1 MVTIFFTSAGG
12 TQDVSYSMSC
22 NKKPTFDV
30 PDEYKPWLK
39 INSVS
44 STEPKITI
52 SAHTYESTSSA
63 DRTGYIVATIGTDT
77 CGGEK
82 RLMVVQRASNPTD
95 TGVKTL
101 SISQTQLDCSGEN
114 QIIGQYTTS
123 SPSFSVSRM
132 SATSSIPGLSI
143 SFTEPNSSGEGN
155 ILASWGYTAQPVY
168 GTIEVTYAGRR
179 AGTSDVSQM
188 PCDNAQLSYKIT
200 NSQLNPCGR
209 NSYDK
214 IGEYYYEGCTNV
226 NTSSFSVVGTRP
238 TWVEGLTFGEPVP
251 SNANSGKGD
260 IMITY
265 TRNNTETPQRYW
277 ENVRFSY
284 NGSTLTKKDPDVDYY
299 LKQEVAGTCGEPSS
313 EKPTAC
319 TEVDFHHWHH
329 PYASSFDYYYLEHTD
344 GLALAASETEYI
356 LGTASSYDILDNMWE
371 DVRVEIYNITPL
383 IEHRSSHGTHYISTT
398 VPGVQNPTF
407 DQIKAAHEAT
417 CKYAHSGEYK
427 VVGYSNS
434 NLSDALIAVYEDGH
448 IVSAETKDDYD
459 DFWFKA
465 ESGVNEVIWT
475 YHHDQQYRGIKFSV
489 DQNIGSNTI
498 ERYVMVKV
506 YPKIGNTYCMGKD
519 TCTSCKSTATDWG
532 GCVRNSCITDIIQQ
546 KFENCD
552 ADEEYV
558 SKNAYFQT
566 NLLLGYDDTEG
577 IHYDDGGGVSN
588 YSQGAAMYGYMFG
601 VCDNYKSGV
610 VNGQY
615 MDSIMIVK
623 LTEETTYRSSGDT
636 DPDTQE
642 TYGNESKI
650 ISVIASVSLGV
661 NGYTGYSDSD
671 VEHYVTVN
679 DDFVKGVNI
688 APTSS
693 SDNTG
698 WIRVRTDK
706 WNVTPSTTQENQRY
720 RYRGIVVYN
729 RDKYTPPTPSVGQK
743 WSNYVSSLNEA
754 YCRASRIM
762 QSNVYEHY
770 NGF

>member
-1 MVTIFFTSAGG
+1 MVTKYFTSEGS
-12 TQDVSYSMSC
+12 TQNAKYNLPSTCAKPSFDVSYDSES
-22 NKKPTFDV
+22 P
-30 PDEYKPWLK
+30 EGWLSTA
-39 INSVS
+39 IT
-44 STEPKITI
+44 STENAVGVSVLTN
-52 SAHTYESTSSA
+52 ES
-63 DRTGYIVATIGTDT
+63 DKERIGYITAVINGSHCTGD
-77 CGGEK
+77 K
-82 RLMVVQRASNPTD
+82 RLKVVQAANNPTD
-95 TGVKTL
+95 TGIDALNITK
-101 SISQTQLDCSGEN
+101 TQLDCSGEN

-143 SFTEPNSSGEGN
+143 SFTEPTNGQGDVV
-155 ILASWGYTAQPVY
+155 ASWGYTAQPVY

-179 AGTSDVSQM
+179 AGTSNVSQV
-188 PCDNAQLSYKIT
+188 PCENAQLSYSIT
-200 NSQLNPCGR
+200 ATSLNGCGS
-209 NSYDK
+209 NFQEK
-214 IGEYYYEGCTNV
+214 IGEYYYNGCNSV
-226 NTSSFSVVGTRP
+226 NNSALSVVGRNTQEFP
-238 TWVEGLTFGEPVP
+238 TWIETVKFGTPVP

-265 TRNNTETPQRYW
+265 TRNNTE
-277 ENVRFSY
+277 
-284 NGSTLTKKDPDVDYY
+284 GSRTWSNIGFTYDGYINLTAEDGSSTSLTQPK
-299 LKQEVAGTCGEPSS
+299 GTGCDEPSS
-313 EKPTAC
+313 DKPTTC
-319 TEVDFHHWHH
+319 SEVDFHHWHH
-329 PYASSFDYYYLEHTD
+329 PYANSFDYYYLEHTD
-344 GLALAASETEYI
+344 GLALAASQTEYI
-356 LGTASSYDILDNMWE
+356 LGTASSYDILDEMWK
-371 DVRVEIYNITPL
+371 DVRVEIYDITPL
-383 IEHRSSHGTHYISTT
+383 IEHRSSHGTHNVNTT

-417 CKYAHSGEYK
+417 CAYAGSGEYK

-434 NLSDALIAVYEDGH
+434 NLSDALIAVYQDGNL
-448 IVSAETKDDYD
+448 VEAETKHDIYD
-459 DFWFKA
+459 GFWFKA
-465 ESGVNEVIWT
+465 ESGVNELVWT
-475 YHHDQQYRGIKFSV
+475 YHHDQQYRGIKFNV
-489 DQNIGSNTI
+489 QQNIGSDKI
-498 ERYVMVKV
+498 ERYVMVKI
-506 YPKIGNTYCMGKD
+506 YPKIGDAYCMD
-519 TCTSCKSTATDWG
+519 TCTDCERTGLCT
-532 GCVRNSCITDIIQQ
+532 RNSCITDIIQQ

-601 VCDNYKSGV
+601 VCDNYESGV

-623 LTEETTYRSSGDT
+623 LTEETTYKSSGDI
-636 DPDTQE
+636 DPSTQE

-650 ISVIASVSLGV
+650 LGVLATVSLGV
-661 NGYTGYSDSD
+661 NDYSGYSDSD

-679 DDFVKGVNI
+679 DDFVIGINI

-729 RDKYTPPTPSVGQK
+729 RDKYTLPTPSVGQK
-743 WSNYVSSLNEA
+743 WSDYVSSLNEA

-770 NGF
+770 NGH

>member
-1 MVTIFFTSAGG
+1 MVTINFTSAGG

-63 DRTGYIVATIGTDT
+63 ERTGYIVAKIGNDT

-82 RLMVVQRASNPTD
+82 RLMVVQAASNPTD
-95 TGVKTL
+95 TGVDTL
-101 SISQTQLDCSGEN
+101 SINQTQLNCSGEN

-132 SATSSIPGLSI
+132 SATSNIPGLAVT
-143 SFTEPNSSGEGN
+143 FTEPNSSGEGN

-179 AGTSDVSQM
+179 AGTSNVSQV
-188 PCDNAQLSYKIT
+188 PCENAQLSYNIT
-200 NSQLNPCGR
+200 ATSLSGCGSNSQE
-209 NSYDK
+209 K
-214 IGEYYYEGCTNV
+214 IGEYYYNGCNNV
-226 NTSSFSVVGTRP
+226 NNSALSVVGRNTQEFP
-238 TWVEGLTFGEPVP
+238 TWIETVKFGTPVP

-265 TRNNTETPQRYW
+265 TRNNTE
-277 ENVRFSY
+277 
-284 NGSTLTKKDPDVDYY
+284 GSRTWSNIGFTYDGYINLTA
-299 LKQEVAGTCGEPSS
+299 EAGSSTSLTQPKGTGCDEPSS
-313 EKPTAC
+313 DKPTAC
-319 TEVDFHHWHH
+319 SQVDFHHWHH
-329 PYASSFDYYYLEHTD
+329 PYVNNYDYYYLEHTD

-356 LGTASSYDILDNMWE
+356 LGTASSYNILDNMWK

-417 CKYAHSGEYK
+417 CAYAHSGEYK

-434 NLSDALIAVYEDGH
+434 NLSDALIAVYQDGNL
-448 IVSAETKDDYD
+448 VEAETKDDYNS
-459 DFWFKA
+459 FWFKA
-465 ESGVNEVIWT
+465 ESGVNEVLTT
-475 YHHDQQYRGIKFSV
+475 YHGDQQYRGIKFSV
-489 DQNIGSNTI
+489 DQNIGSDKI

-506 YPKIGNTYCMGKD
+506 YPKIGDAYCMD
-519 TCTSCKSTATDWG
+519 TCTDCERTGLCT
-532 GCVRNSCITDIIQQ
+532 RNSCITDIIQQ

-577 IHYDDGGGVSN
+577 IHYYDDVPN

-601 VCDNYKSGV
+601 VCPNYKSGV

-615 MDSIMIVK
+615 MDSIMIVN
-623 LTEETTYRSSGDT
+623 LTEETTYRSSGDI

-650 ISVIASVSLGV
+650 LGVLATVSLGV
-661 NGYTGYSDSD
+661 NDYTGYSDSD

-679 DDFVKGVNI
+679 DNFVIGINI

-706 WNVTPSTTQENQRY
+706 WDVTPSTTQENQRY

-743 WSNYVSSLNEA
+743 WSNYASSLDER

-762 QSNVYEHY
+762 QSNVYSHFEY
-770 NGF
+770 P